1 MLTVFIS
8 FTEKIVANDIYF
20 LYLHLFQI
28 NFENS
33 EKKKIFGF
41 FFILI
46 NNLAVLAKLLP
57 THL

>member
-28 NFENS
+28 NFKNS
-33 EKKKIFGF
+33 EKKKIFFG

-46 NNLAVLAKLLP
+46 KNLAVLAKLLP

>member
-8 FTEKIVANDIYF
+8 FTKKVNDTYF

-28 NFENS
+28 NFKNS
-33 EKKKIFGF
+33 EKKIFFG

-46 NNLAVLAKLLP
+46 KNLAVLAKLLP

>member
-41 FFILI
+41 FII
-46 NNLAVLAKLLP
+46 KNLAVLAKLLP